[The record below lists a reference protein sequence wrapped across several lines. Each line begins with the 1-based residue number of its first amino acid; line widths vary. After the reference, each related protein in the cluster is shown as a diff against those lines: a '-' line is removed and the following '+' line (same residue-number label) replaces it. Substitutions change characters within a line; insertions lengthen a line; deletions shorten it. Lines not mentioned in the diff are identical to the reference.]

1 MKTKAIRKLASMLLT
16 AALIS
21 GAACAGGGQDLYAYA
36 ASTWDAAEGQ
46 TLTDAIASADA
57 VHTKQ
62 QTQSGVFDNFKKL
75 LNENTAE
82 TATISQKEVESL
94 LSNSGGKNSLTYK
107 EAVSDVNLYFKAL
120 KYGYGAYE
128 YFGGDTRFNKAK
140 KEVLG
145 KLEGKKK
152 VSRTS
157 LTKYLQNAMRF
168 VIDGHFAVEGMT
180 NTNKDSVAYQYYY
193 DYSHAFSKDAKGY
206 YKVKNGKKW
215 YYKSCTTKSVSLQKT
230 LTPSGKIVYSPVLFC
245 KKSNSVKKSTI
256 TLVNG
261 KNTKKETVNWKE
273 QKSFSLT
280 APCREPDFKYLEQ
293 NGAAYISVRNFD
305 WDYEE
310 ELSKFTESGASV
322 QNASMIIFDIRSNGG
337 GSDSFAEKWVKNFTG
352 EKPVLNRAFSNHLT
366 ALNDSDYGKEVNDI
380 NINTGYMIKN
390 NIPIIVLVDNKCGSA
405 GETMLLSLR
414 SLENVIVIGGNS
426 YGAQLCGN
434 MQWYKLPNSGMNV
447 AFGRSLGFACKVA
460 NVDNKGYTPDIWC
473 NPSNA
478 LKAVTN
484 MLKKQNYISAD
495 TSKYFMEQGGD
506 KYNEV
511 CIKFVGSLV
520 PADSGFGRIGNDK
533 LDVVCNGKTITDYTV
548 VSSDSS
554 KMEASRLSNGKL
566 SLKAVQIDEKVP
578 ITITYKGKNYVFYA
592 NS

>member
-1 MKTKAIRKLASMLLT
+1 MKRKLFAVLLSLCMLVTMMPSM
-16 AALIS
+16 AY
-21 GAACAGGGQDLYAYA
+21 GAEKWDLAKGEKL
-36 ASTWDAAEGQ
+36 D
-46 TLTDAIASADA
+46 DAILKAGED
-57 VHTKQ
+57 HEKLQTKEN
-62 QTQSGVFDNFKKL
+62 VFDGFKNL
-75 LNENTAE
+75 LNYNTAQ
-82 TATISQKEVESL
+82 TANISENEIESL
-94 LSNSGGKNSLTYK
+94 LSNSIGKNSLTYK

-120 KYGYGAYE
+120 KYRYGAYE

-152 VSRTS
+152 VSRAS

-168 VIDGHFAVEGMT
+168 VIDGHFSVDGMT

-230 LTPSGKIVYSPVLFC
+230 LMPSGKIVYSPVLFC
-245 KKSNSVKKSTI
+245 KKANSVKKSTI
-256 TLVNG
+256 TLANG
-261 KNTKKETVNWKE
+261 KNTKKEPVNWKE

-293 NGAAYISVRNFD
+293 NGVAYISVRNFD

-310 ELSKFTESGASV
+310 KLSKFTDSGASV
-322 QNASMIIFDIRSNGG
+322 QDASMIIFDIRSNGG
-337 GSDSFAEKWVKNFTG
+337 GSDSFATQWVKNFTG
-352 EKPVLNRAFSNHLT
+352 EKPVLNQAFSNHLT
-366 ALNDSDYGKEVNDI
+366 ALDDWDYGKEVNDI
-380 NINTGYMIKN
+380 NVNTGYMIKN

-405 GETMLLSLR
+405 GESMLLSLR

-447 AFGRSLGFACKVA
+447 AFGRSLEFTYKTA
-460 NVDNKGYTPDIWC
+460 NVDNKGYMPDIWC

-495 TSKYFMEQGGD
+495 TSKYFMEQVGD

-533 LDVVCNGKTITDYTV
+533 LDVVCNGKTITNYTV
-548 VSSDSS
+548 ISSDSS

-566 SLKAVQIDEKVP
+566 SLKAVQIDEEVP

-592 NS
+592 CS

>member
-1 MKTKAIRKLASMLLT
+1 MKRKFFAVLLSLCMLVTMMPSMAYGAEKWDLAKGEKL
-16 AALIS
+16 
-21 GAACAGGGQDLYAYA
+21 D
-36 ASTWDAAEGQ
+36 
-46 TLTDAIASADA
+46 DAILKAGED
-57 VHTKQ
+57 HEKLQTKEN
-62 QTQSGVFDNFKKL
+62 VFDGFKNL
-75 LNENTAE
+75 LNYNTAQ
-82 TATISQKEVESL
+82 TANISENEIESL

-128 YFGGDTRFNKAK
+128 YFGGDTRFKKAK

-152 VSRTS
+152 VSRAS

-168 VIDGHFAVEGMT
+168 VIDGHFSVDGMT

-245 KKSNSVKKSTI
+245 KKANSVKKSTI
-256 TLVNG
+256 TLANG
-261 KNTKKETVNWKE
+261 KNTKKEPVNWKE

-293 NGAAYISVRNFD
+293 NGVAYISVRNFD

-322 QNASMIIFDIRSNGG
+322 QDASMIIFDIRSNGG
-337 GSDSFAEKWVKNFTG
+337 GSDSFATQWVKNFTG
-352 EKPVLNRAFSNHLT
+352 EKPVLNQAFSNHLT
-366 ALNDSDYGKEVNDI
+366 ALDGWDYGKEVNDI
-380 NINTGYMIKN
+380 NVNTGYMIKN

-405 GETMLLSLR
+405 GESMLLSLR

-447 AFGRSLGFACKVA
+447 AFGHSLEFTYKTA
-460 NVDNKGYTPDIWC
+460 NVDNKGYMPDIWC

-495 TSKYFMEQGGD
+495 TSKYFMEQVGD
-506 KYNEV
+506 KYNGV

-520 PADSGFGRIGNDK
+520 PAGDGFGRIGNDK
-533 LDVVCNGKTITDYTV
+533 LDVVCNGKTITNYTV
-548 VSSDSS
+548 ISSDSS

-566 SLKAVQIDEKVP
+566 SLKAVQIDEEVP

-592 NS
+592 CS

>member
-1 MKTKAIRKLASMLLT
+1 MKRKLFAVLLSLCMLVTMMPSM
-16 AALIS
+16 AY
-21 GAACAGGGQDLYAYA
+21 GAEKWDLAKGEKL
-36 ASTWDAAEGQ
+36 D
-46 TLTDAIASADA
+46 DAILKAGED
-57 VHTKQ
+57 HEKLQTKEN
-62 QTQSGVFDNFKKL
+62 VFDGFKNL
-75 LNENTAE
+75 LNYNTAQ
-82 TATISQKEVESL
+82 TANISENEIESL
-94 LSNSGGKNSLTYK
+94 LSNSIGKNSLTYK

-120 KYGYGAYE
+120 KYRYGAYE

-152 VSRTS
+152 VSRES

-168 VIDGHFAVEGMT
+168 VIDGHFSVDGMT

-230 LTPSGKIVYSPVLFC
+230 LMPSGKIVYSPVLFC
-245 KKSNSVKKSTI
+245 KKANSAKKSTI
-256 TLVNG
+256 TLANG
-261 KNTKKETVNWKE
+261 KNTKKEPVNWKE

-293 NGAAYISVRNFD
+293 NGVAYISVRNFD

-310 ELSKFTESGASV
+310 KLSKFTDSGASV
-322 QNASMIIFDIRSNGG
+322 QDASMIIFDIRSNGG
-337 GSDSFAEKWVKNFTG
+337 GSDSFATQWVKNFTG
-352 EKPVLNRAFSNHLT
+352 EKPVLNQAFSNHLT
-366 ALNDSDYGKEVNDI
+366 ALDDWDYGKEVNDI
-380 NINTGYMIKN
+380 NVNTGYMIKN

-405 GETMLLSLR
+405 GESMLLSLR

-447 AFGRSLGFACKVA
+447 AFGRSLEFTYKTA
-460 NVDNKGYTPDIWC
+460 NVDNKGYMPDIWC

-495 TSKYFMEQGGD
+495 TSKYFMEQVGD

-533 LDVVCNGKTITDYTV
+533 LDVVCNGKTITNYTV
-548 VSSDSS
+548 ISSDSS

-566 SLKAVQIDEKVP
+566 SLKAVQIDEEVP

-592 NS
+592 CS